1 MKTDLHPIPTS
12 FRLRRRKW
20 RVLRKDKA
28 APAIYGGHA
37 YPVSKAIVIYDEA
50 RDRKRT
56 PHEQQKTFWH
66 EATHAV
72 LMEMKHKLATNEA
85 FVTQF
90 GLLLEEMVRTARFD
104 TEKEQ
109 S

>member
-1 MKTDLHPIPTS
+1 MKESTATHPIPTS

-20 RVLRKDKA
+20 TVLRAPKGK
-28 APAIYGGHA
+28 PAIFGGHA
-37 YPVSKAIVIYDEA
+37 DPTSKRIVIYDAA
-50 RDRKRT
+50 RNRTRT

-66 EATHAV
+66 ESTHAV
-72 LMEMKHKLATNEA
+72 LMTMNHKLARDEA

-90 GLLLEEMVRTARFD
+90 GLLLEEMVRTARF
-104 TEKEQ
+104 EEG